1 MSRLLML
8 ILMLAAMSGVASAAE
23 RADTTA
29 VREGKRCPEFRFK
42 DTEGRER
49 TLGEFRGSYVYID
62 VWASWCY
69 PCRREYPRL
78 QELEKRLKG
87 RNIVFVGISCDQ
99 TEFRWQGAV
108 RMMEGEQWW
117 TAGDAAFEK
126 AFGVDRIPRF
136 ILIDRRG
143 RVLRAEMSRPSDPAT
158 EEYLKGL
165 PGIDKAV
172 VKAKRKKKKK

>member
-1 MSRLLML
+1 MKRLLWL
-8 ILMLAAMSGVASAAE
+8 FLMCLPLLGMAGGK
-23 RADTTA
+23 ADT
-29 VREGKRCPEFRFK
+29 VKLKEGDRCPEFVFR
-42 DTEGRER
+42 DTANNEM
-49 TLGEFRGSYVYID
+49 TLRQFRGRYVVIG

-158 EEYLKGL
+158 EAYLKEL
-165 PGIDKAV
+165 PGIDKAAG
-172 VKAKRKKKKK
+172 KAKREKKKK